1 MVSINDDAVLKRCSR
16 CGGAKPL
23 AAFHRRGNGR
33 QAWCKACVRE
43 WDAAYHQR
51 MRSIRYVQRKLRHRK
66 TLDWLTE
73 YKRSRACTDCGGF
86 FHPAAM
92 TFDHLPGSVKRGD
105 VSDLL
110 CHGMLRSGL
119 AEIAK
124 CELVCANC
132 HAVRTFVRRERP
144 PDAGTELTLT

>member
-1 MVSINDDAVLKRCSR
+1 MLKCCGR
-16 CGGAKPL
+16 CGTTKSVDE
-23 AAFHRRGNGR
+23 FHRRGAGR

-51 MRSIRYVQRKLRHRK
+51 MRSVRYVQRKQRHQR
-66 TLDWLTE
+66 TLTWLSE
-73 YKRSRACTDCGGF
+73 YKRSRPCADCGGF

-92 TFDHLPGSVKRGD
+92 TFDHLPGDVKRGD

-110 CHGMLRSGL
+110 CHGLIRSGV
-119 AEIAK
+119 EEMAK

-132 HAVRTFVRRERP
+132 HAVRTFVRRKPRP
-144 PDAGTELTLT
+144 RAAV